1 MPWLLS
7 KERNRKMS
15 EWISV
20 NHRLPETDGIYIV
33 CDRRLNG
40 YPWIHTVGFRKV
52 SSSWCELHGVYYDD
66 GYGRYSDQDKFT
78 HWMPLFISGK
88 RAFFFPA
95 RNGSQR
101 LRSCTASPWTNFSKT
116 MANKKSPASVGAL
129 TGQARTE
136 NPKSVLLIA
145 F

>member
-1 MPWLLS
+1 
-7 KERNRKMS
+7 MS

-40 YPWIHTVGFRKV
+40 YPWIHPVGFRKV

-78 HWMPLFISGK
+78 HWMPMPEPPEVDDHSICG
-88 RAFFFPA
+88 A
-95 RNGSQR
+95 
-101 LRSCTASPWTNFSKT
+101 TNLPCIRCNPGGCDNRKE
-116 MANKKSPASVGAL
+116 GAD
-129 TGQARTE
+129 
-136 NPKSVLLIA
+136 ND
-145 F
+145 